1 MKDLVSSLRSRFAEP
16 SQMNLKK
23 LQAELYG
30 VSTLEEALLREGQ
43 LKDEQPKAGVCP
55 NQWRSQE
62 IAFRC
67 LDCELDNNCVQC
79 SDCFFKAKHEGHEVQ
94 MIRTVGGSCDCGDPA
109 SWDPQ
114 GFCPEHCETPAR
126 LDSAEALELLPP
138 VILMGARR
146 LLPQLLE
153 QVDTCVKKSDETRS
167 EQVIEILELLQRFGE
182 AHLQQMKSEL
192 IGLRFLVQEQLQGDR
207 INLWMTPPAK
217 LAQAMER
224 FFLLYVQVSPCFKR
238 RFSKIYAQNYQKVS
252 KEASELSSLSVQLF
266 TIPEVALD
274 LLDDRILESVVESIQ
289 RLQNSLIQTKD
300 GVKVIKPIG
309 RSGNHDWDQYFRSL
323 GDLNYLLY
331 HGPLCEYVL
340 RTETLQKQIVEL
352 LVGLWRLRKQKRE
365 ERAHVLYEVHST
377 ECTQFTCR
385 LLTLPDLSG
394 YGELTALDASENYLG
409 SVARLAF
416 HLPRLQCLRL
426 QRNRLRRIERLG
438 DLLHLQFLDVSENLL
453 GPSPGAALQMIG
465 NCRSETFR
473 IAIQLESPAIAK
485 ERGDYRYQLLDLCPS
500 LRIVDGEEPVEP
512 RGALMDRGSAP
523 VLQPRRQMRSSA
535 SMPQLKAVANPRLVL
550 WEIELGSHLD
560 QCGPGFFMETELLK
574 NLTHLADFCRRPD
587 VTLEELRSWYR
598 ALSNGL
604 QRCEGFQS
612 NFNCS
617 AASSFHMP
625 LLRLFSSCMNWDLLQ
640 DASLADEWREI
651 IPLDVPVNALCH
663 AVRALRFEAEIQT
676 GWWVRNGQSMHQ
688 QQAEYRRRL
697 RQWDLMT
704 VQACMLLLN
713 FHEAKEAEPLFCLWS
728 AAFDETAPK
737 DTLQVP
743 VLERWRRLWSDELTV
758 QIQLRFRLFWT
769 LLVQAVN
776 EMLPIE
782 VTLCRRKWESRY
794 ARCSVILQRFLI
806 QVLAKPISVS
816 QLSALIPKELQVRE
830 TQLSEALD
838 HVATRTDRNF
848 QLKQRSWS
856 FFDCCMAEAMP
867 TRESR
872 ELQHDAEEAALQQQV
887 LDLQVMEILGPDP
900 TRSVFQHFFGVLYR
914 HDPFGIC
921 RRECVML
928 GLKPFRWLKPAA
940 WALLGL
946 PLARCTCPTPGKD
959 DFYACQT
966 EPGGDVA
973 LGGYVEPLPLEP
985 AGSAACS
992 SNGGCAALG
1001 LTAGDCCPATNGQY
1015 LSCCDSK
1022 RRLETTNSSRRLTAY
1037 AMHKKGVTVDDT
1049 TLRWWLV
1056 GRMAGTKCALHEY
1069 LKLGRIW
1076 RRLPWDLSGSSRPGL
1091 RNGQRKA
1098 PRFSDTQIG
1107 NKKGVVESCSLKL
1120 CKLTEPLSFLFRL
1133 VPFRVPLRCGYFRM
1147 VSTGSRIYMLAGN
1160 GKQGPLRD
1168 VVARQKLE
1176 SYIQSYGDFEGL
1188 WMPLKEKDLRPF
1200 GFVTIKDSVAAQQ
1213 FVETSPH
1220 QVPDASVEIIARW
1233 EHRQENHMN
1242 RKSSLPG
1249 ILQPLEIDD
1258 PNVSLKNYFAPPQ
1271 TKKSLIR
1278 ILRSP
1283 DEAYQQKRAARIR
1296 NVRGR
1301 DVPTKNTQLHLFHGP
1316 PGTGKTM
1323 AMKVLAAEAGLK
1335 FRSFIMNL
1343 GEPGYGTLQEMQ
1355 DALKAI
1361 DEMSSGP
1368 NAVAVAVFIDEAEQ
1382 VFSSRRSM
1390 QDYHSVRVES
1400 KNDIVKAFLEWTEG
1414 LQSRPRDAKPIIVV
1428 MATNLRNSIDEAIQS
1443 RVGETIR
1450 FSRPTIAQCKQHFAA
1465 NAPNVRGWHWLLAI
1479 LSSRVF
1485 FMDFRELEA
1494 VHNLVCEPDVAE
1506 TEHVRSDEVTALN
1519 YFSAI
1524 WSVLQSRE
1532 LLTGW
1537 REIDILKLITWQLPY
1552 LTYHLRVVRREMGDG
1567 MLDLRWLHQKLV
1579 QLLRAAMQTLRARL

>member
-1049 TLRWWLV
+1049 TLRW
-1056 GRMAGTKCALHEY
+1056 C
-1069 LKLGRIW
+1069 
-1076 RRLPWDLSGSSRPGL
+1076 SSRIPETWPNLEASPMGSL
-1091 RNGQRKA
+1091 RIFQTWT
-1098 PRFSDTQIG
+1098 TQWPEEGSQIFG
-1107 NKKGVVESCSLKL
+1107 HPNREQKG
-1120 CKLTEPLSFLFRL
+1120 
-1133 VPFRVPLRCGYFRM
+1133 
-1147 VSTGSRIYMLAGN
+1147 
-1160 GKQGPLRD
+1160 GPLRD